1 MEDDDD
7 DDDKVVHS
15 TAREVA
21 DIVRIEPG
29 YSPANDTYILE
40 ASFFAG
46 MFAFGAAAFAYFWV
60 LYYNIL
66 AMLASIA
73 CFTGTFL
80 TLLGYWHRY
89 RAYKKALRR
98 VDKKVQERLDRR
110 RRAQ

>member
-7 DDDKVVHS
+7 EDDKVVHS

-29 YSPANDTYILE
+29 YSPATDNYILE

-46 MFAFGAAAFAYFWV
+46 MFAFGTAAFAYFWV
-60 LYYNIL
+60 LYYDRL

-73 CFTGTFL
+73 CFIGTFL
-80 TLLGYWHRY
+80 TLLGYWYRY
-89 RAYKKALRR
+89 RAYKRSLQR
-98 VDKKVQERLDRR
+98 VDKKVQERLERR
-110 RRAQ
+110 RRSQ